1 MYVPLITKYKSMSI
15 QNIIRNLG
23 FISLTIV
30 FNIILF
36 IQSHNVN
43 VILTVVSFLINI
55 ANGVSFNFSKDVMRL
70 QMRIYEQ
77 LAENLFGRFL
87 QSKFL
92 YL

>member
-1 MYVPLITKYKSMSI
+1 MSI

-30 FNIILF
+30 FDIILF

-55 ANGVSFNFSKDVMRL
+55 VNGVSFNFSKDVMRL